1 MNLFNIKAEYAR
13 IMGMIEEA
21 EGEVT
26 DNIQEA
32 LEQITDNKE
41 ELIESLLNQVHQER
55 YNQATIKAELERIR
69 SFKENSEKR
78 EERIKKAVIDILQF
92 FDMRSATKGSKGF
105 AYKSPTN
112 SCFTANRESLKIDEF
127 LIAET
132 FKPITGKT
140 SKLLEYNINNKCD
153 AEHLKLINDTGL
165 FPVTSYSLAI
175 NKKAITDY
183 LKETREGK
191 QLEFGEDN
199 EIKLDPIVEYV
210 ELVTNTSL
218 TVK

>member
-41 ELIESLLNQVHQER
+41 ELLESLLNQIHQER
-55 YNQATIKAELERIR
+55 YNQSIIKAELERIR
-69 SFKENSEKR
+69 SFKESSEKR
-78 EERIKKAVIDILQF
+78 EERIKKSIIDILQF
-92 FDMRSATKGSKGF
+92 FDMRSTTKSSKGF
-105 AYKSPTN
+105 AYKGPTN
-112 SCFTANRESLKIDEF
+112 SCFTSNRESLTIDEF
-127 LIAET
+127 LIAER
-132 FKPITGKT
+132 FAPIIGET
-140 SKLLEYNINNKCD
+140 SKLIEYTVNTKVD
-153 AEHLKLINDTGL
+153 SDKLKSINDTGL
-165 FPVTSYSLAI
+165 FPISAYGLSI

-183 LKETREGK
+183 LKETRSGK

-199 EIKLDPIVEYV
+199 EIKLDPIVDYV